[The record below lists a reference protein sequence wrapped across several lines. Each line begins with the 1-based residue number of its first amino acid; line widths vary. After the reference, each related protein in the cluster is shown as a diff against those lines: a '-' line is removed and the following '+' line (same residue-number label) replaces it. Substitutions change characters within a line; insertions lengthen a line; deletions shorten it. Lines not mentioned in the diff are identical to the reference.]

1 LPIAPSNDPKARDL
15 ARRNARIGIYCAI
28 GLFGMVGAAYASVP
42 LYRAFCQ
49 LTGFDGTVRKAE
61 AAPTR
66 VLDRKLLIR
75 FDANVRDLP
84 WAFKPSQVT
93 QEVKIGATG
102 LAFYKVT
109 NNGKAPITGRASY
122 NVVPESAGAYFQ
134 KLECFCF
141 NDQTIQPGQTVEF
154 PVVYFVDPEFA
165 TDFETKGKQEV
176 TLSYTFFPVE
186 TEQATAPKAPSP
198 LGGAAKAG
206 L

>member
-1 LPIAPSNDPKARDL
+1 MPIAPSSDPKARDL

-61 AAPTR
+61 AAPAK

-109 NNGKAPITGRASY
+109 NNGKTPITGRASY

>member
-1 LPIAPSNDPKARDL
+1 MPNVPSEL
-15 ARRNARIGIYCAI
+15 ARRNARVAI
-28 GLFGMVGAAYASVP
+28 ICGVGLAFMVGAAYAAVP

-49 LTGFDGTVRKAE
+49 LTGFDGSIRKAE
-61 AAPTR
+61 AAPAR
-66 VLDRKLLIR
+66 VLDRSLTIR

-84 WAFKPSQVT
+84 WSFKPSQVT

-109 NNGKAPITGRASY
+109 NNGKTPITGRASY
-122 NVVPESAGAYFQ
+122 NVVPEQAGAYFQ

-154 PVVYFVDPEFA
+154 PVVYFVDPEYA
-165 TDFETKGKQEV
+165 SDFETKGKTEV

-186 TEQATAPKAPSP
+186 SQQADASKAASP
-198 LGGAAKAG
+198 IGGATKAG